1 MQKRT
6 SKNQN
11 LENKINKLMIMY
23 EEKNKELEL
32 ENLKK
37 EEKKNEKLEIIE
49 EEKSID
55 KDDDEFKINL
65 IKLVEIVNKILNIKK
80 KRYI

>member
-1 MQKRT
+1 
-6 SKNQN
+6 
-11 LENKINKLMIMY
+11 MIMY

-65 IKLVEIVNKILNIKK
+65 IKYIIEIKK
-80 KRYI
+80 